1 MQAGIG
7 DPELQQVVYFAIF
20 MDGERAP
27 RAAFA
32 AIEDAFDW
40 ACRRLGPAPF
50 RIRAF
55 PLIPG
60 AAPEQGNGRQL
71 AS

>member
-1 MQAGIG
+1 MRAEVV

-40 ACRRLGPAPF
+40 ACRRLGSKPF

-60 AAPEQGNGRQL
+60 TGPEQNSKQL

>member
-1 MQAGIG
+1 MQADVV
-7 DPELQQVVYFAIF
+7 DPELQQVYFAIF
-20 MDGERAP
+20 MEGERAP

-40 ACRRLGPAPF
+40 ACRRLGSAPF

-60 AAPEQGNGRQL
+60 EGPEHGSGRL

>member
-1 MQAGIG
+1 MQAGVG
-7 DPELQQVVYFAIF
+7 DPDPELPEVVYFAIF
-20 MDGERAP
+20 MDGARAP

-40 ACRRLGPAPF
+40 ACRRLGSAPF

-60 AAPEQGNGRQL
+60 AGPVQRGRL
-71 AS
+71 VS